1 MTTPEVKD
9 LYVGRGIVTGLVP
22 EFCSTEAKLDGSDAK
37 LRMYIGAAAALA
49 GIIAG
54 SMGRTNAVFALSEAM
69 KSVEGMPDEP
79 R

>member
-9 LYVGRGIVTGLVP
+9 LYVGRGIVTSLIS
-22 EFCSTEAKLDGSDAK
+22 EFCSTEGKLGSHDAK
-37 LRMYIGAAAALA
+37 LRMYVGAAAALA